1 MKNYY
6 EILGLKEDCSQE
18 EVKKSYRKLA
28 VQYHPDKNPDNK
40 EAEEK
45 FKEISEAND
54 VLSDSNKRSQ
64 YDQSRKFGNLDDVL
78 SRFGF
83 GQNMRKPTS
92 RGQDLRA
99 TIELTLEEIYTGVVK
114 NIKFV
119 RRASCDPCKGSGGS
133 QDYCTTCKGTGYIQQ
148 LFRDQ
153 YGNTQVMMT
162 NCSLCQGNGKIMKEP
177 CTTCKGEGWS
187 SKEETLGVN
196 IPEGINDGAMF
207 AKKGFGNHIRNGV
220 PGDLIITIIEKQNEH
235 FVRNGNDL
243 ITKVGLTYPELIL
256 GVEKEIKTIDGK
268 IKINLPPMSKPN
280 DVLRVRSK
288 GMKNNGNIGDLMLTI
303 NLEIPKIVNNEYK
316 ESLEKLKQINT
327 N

>member
-18 EVKKSYRKLA
+18 DIKKSYRKLA
-28 VQYHPDKNPDNK
+28 VQYHPDKNPGNK

-64 YDQSRKFGNLDDVL
+64 YDQSRNFGNLDDVL
-78 SRFGF
+78 NRFGF

-114 NIKFV
+114 NLKFV
-119 RRASCDPCKGSGGS
+119 RRVSCNPCQGGGGK
-133 QDYCTTCKGTGYIQQ
+133 QDYCTTCKGTGHIQQ
-148 LFRDQ
+148 IHRDG
-153 YGNTQVMMT
+153 YGNTQVIMT

-177 CTTCKGEGWS
+177 CTTCNGEGWS
-187 SKEETLGVN
+187 SKEETLSIN
-196 IPEGINDGAMF
+196 IPEGIHDGAMF

-243 ITKVGLTYPELIL
+243 VTKVSLTYPELIL

-280 DVLRVRSK
+280 DLLRVRNK
-288 GMKNNGNIGDLMLTI
+288 GMKNNGNTGDLMLTI
-303 NLEIPKIVNNEYK
+303 NLEMPKIINNEYK
-316 ESLEKLKQINT
+316 ELLEKLKQTNIN
-327 N
+327 